1 MKILYFSGKNKGIDF
16 EDKRRN
22 GQVVSEDCPIT
33 RKSARRSGQHETTTG
48 QYEMWNGKEMGTIGR
63 NETTV
68 RDCCT
73 RHHYCWQS
81 LKVTVGT
88 WNWFSEGKV
97 RVLGEIIN
105 MQFTKGK
112 YVYEFTG
119 LYQILEFIFI

>member
-1 MKILYFSGKNKGIDF
+1 VGSNPVRSKNKGIDF

-68 RDCCT
+68 RELVFFLLL
-73 RHHYCWQS
+73 HYTCNIKEKEQS
-81 LKVTVGT
+81 
-88 WNWFSEGKV
+88 
-97 RVLGEIIN
+97 
-105 MQFTKGK
+105 
-112 YVYEFTG
+112 G
-119 LYQILEFIFI
+119 LESG